1 MLTGEQIRAARAL
14 IGWKAKDLADAANIS
29 VPTIQ
34 RLDSTKGPLS
44 GRYETI
50 EAIKT
55 AFAAAGIQFLTSGE
69 IAQGAGVAMKSEE
82 KQD

>member
-1 MLTGEQIRAARAL
+1 MLEIFDKKVFAFFYL
-14 IGWKAKDLADAANIS
+14 LGWKAKDLAEAANIS

-50 EAIKT
+50 EAIKA

-69 IAQGAGVAMKSEE
+69 VAQGAGVAMQHDEG
-82 KQD
+82 

>member
-14 IGWKAKDLADAANIS
+14 IGWKAKDLAEAANIS

-50 EAIKT
+50 EAVRA
-55 AFAAAGIQFLTSGE
+55 AFALAGIQFLASGE
-69 IAQGAGVAMKSEE
+69 VAQGAGVAIST
-82 KQD
+82 DDS